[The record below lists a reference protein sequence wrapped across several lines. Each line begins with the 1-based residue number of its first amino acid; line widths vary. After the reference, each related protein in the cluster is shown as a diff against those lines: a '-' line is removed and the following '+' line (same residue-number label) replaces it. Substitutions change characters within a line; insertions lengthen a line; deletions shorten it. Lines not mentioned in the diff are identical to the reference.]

1 MIRAELNAILC
12 SDVPDGDFSAFCPDD
27 PKCFSCAL
35 QLIVGVHNHGGGES
49 FQLTICTPQ
58 WLEENYP
65 EEDIVIGK
73 NLLIVFDFNRPRIVQ
88 WFNHFIERCTGE
100 TWADIA
106 KQISYI
112 GVWEFEDYQPYSDH

>member
-112 GVWEFEDYQPYSDH
+112 GVWEF